1 MEPGRQR
8 ENPPGSGE
16 AESGEWR
23 EETTGVE
30 AAERDAT
37 LKNRSGDGGNEAMK
51 KTPENSETVTLVK
64 EKDEYEEDEEQYEEE
79 LDPRIQVLKSGF
91 KINMKI

>member
-1 MEPGRQR
+1 MEPARQR

-37 LKNRSGDGGNEAMK
+37 PKNRSGDGGNEAVK
-51 KTPENSETVTLVK
+51 NTQENSETAAK
-64 EKDEYEEDEEQYEEE
+64 EKEEYEEDEEQYEEE
-79 LDPRIQVLKSGF
+79 LDPRIQVLKCERR
-91 KINMKI
+91 INMEV